1 MAGTF
6 GHNRRCGGAACLD
19 PDAAGGGGGGAG
31 VAFAAGAGVG
41 AALAGFATAGVFFL
55 TTIVDVASSSGP
67 AAAVLDVAA
76 VATPTPGLTAAAAPD
91 VPAAAVPDIPANAVP
106 RVPAVAVAI
115 LVVPFFSSKLFMALH

>member
-6 GHNRRCGGAACLD
+6 GRDRHCGGAACLD

-31 VAFAAGAGVG
+31 VTFAAGAGVG
-41 AALAGFATAGVFFL
+41 AAAGLCFL

-76 VATPTPGLTAAAAPD
+76 IAIPAPGLTAAAAPD
-91 VPAAAVPDIPANAVP
+91 VPAAAVPDIPADAVP
-106 RVPAVAVAI
+106 HVPAIAVAVS
-115 LVVPFFSSKLFMALH
+115 VVPFFSSKLFMALR